1 MNFVKVMGEL
11 LKWAPVL
18 EMLKGMFGDPDKAL
32 EGVRAWELRKRAE
45 NDARLDRLRDRD
57 DG

>member
-32 EGVRAWELRKRAE
+32 EGVRDWELRKRAE